1 MNIEHIAIWTKDL
14 EKMRVFYEKYFM
26 GKSNEKYRN
35 DKKGFESYFISFD
48 SVSEPIVRLQV

>member
-1 MNIEHIAIWTKDL
+1 MNIDYIALWTKDL
-14 EKMRVFYEKYFM
+14 EKKRVFYEKYLG

-48 SVSEPIVRLQV
+48 LGARLEIM